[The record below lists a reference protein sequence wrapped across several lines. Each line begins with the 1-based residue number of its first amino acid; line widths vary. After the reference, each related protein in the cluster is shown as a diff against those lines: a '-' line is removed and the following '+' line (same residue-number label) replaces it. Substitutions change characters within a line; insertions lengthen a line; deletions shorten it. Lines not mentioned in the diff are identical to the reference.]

1 VSHGDDDRR
10 ELPLRHLGVT
20 GHWRILVVGAGA
32 MGSEIGCE
40 LALGGHRVTFL
51 VRGLASSRARV
62 EDAFDTAREA
72 GLANDARAAASL
84 RSVAFVTNSSQ
95 ADAPD
100 LVLESIPEHLE
111 TKRDVLE
118 PLARRWPHAIVA
130 SNTSSIPL
138 TLIGEAIGA
147 PERTL
152 GMHYWNPPLLM
163 PPVEVVAGERTDATV
178 VARVRELLA
187 ALGKQPVVVERDV
200 PGFVWN
206 RLQAAL
212 LREALW
218 LVEHGVAEPRVVD
231 EVVRSGL
238 ARRSRFTGPFE
249 TVALGGLESWQRMA
263 ENVFPS
269 LSNAGRPAPLER
281 WLDRAP
287 DELEAIRRR
296 RDEGL
301 VEELRRP

>member
-1 VSHGDDDRR
+1 
-10 ELPLRHLGVT
+10 
-20 GHWRILVVGAGA
+20 

-40 LALGGHRVTFL
+40 FALGGHSVTFL
-51 VRGLASSRARV
+51 VRNPASSRARV
-62 EDAFDTAREA
+62 EAAFNRAREA
-72 GLANDARAAASL
+72 GLANDAQAGASL
-84 RSVAFVTNSSQ
+84 RSVAFVTDSRQ
-95 ADAPD
+95 AEAPD
-100 LVLESIPEHLE
+100 LVLESILEHLE
-111 TKRDVLE
+111 TKQDVLE
-118 PLARRWPHAIVA
+118 PLARTWPGTIVA

-178 VARVRELLA
+178 VARVRDVLA

-218 LVEHGVAEPRVVD
+218 LVEHGVAAPSVVD

-249 TVALGGLESWQRMA
+249 TVALGGIESWQRMA

-269 LSNAGRPAPLER
+269 LSNAERPGPLER
-281 WLDRAP
+281 RLDHAP